1 MSTAWEGVVIFK
13 RAPYIPLESSGVHIQ
28 AHSSDMGLMMEE
40 CNRGT
45 AAPPHQEA

>member
-13 RAPYIPLESSGVHIQ
+13 QAHYIPLESNDVHIQ
-28 AHSSDMGLMMEE
+28 VHSSDMGLMMEE

-45 AAPPHQEA
+45 AALPH